1 MLSCILEDEI
11 IGWCPSNNDTD
22 ANLLLTFKEPKVIF
36 NLTLQIPSLACF
48 KDTTSVLERFT
59 LKYLDP
65 MDPDATLRT
74 YDKVTLRFFHKLNFE
89 PVSSIRYKL
98 VCDQL
103 VRDIYHHVNDVTY
116 LMTCSKYWVRFY
128 WETYHH
134 QYYVKFSKALTEIF
148 KGLQKVNADNFL
160 SKVLNHFAK
169 ETRVK
174 RGCP

>member
-1 MLSCILEDEI
+1 MLSYILEDEI

-36 NLTLQIPSLACF
+36 NLTLQIPSLDCF

-74 YDKVTLRFFHKLNFE
+74 YDKVTLWFFQKLNFE

-98 VCDQL
+98 ICDML
-103 VRDIYHHVNDVTY
+103 
-116 LMTCSKYWVRFY
+116 C
-128 WETYHH
+128 
-134 QYYVKFSKALTEIF
+134 
-148 KGLQKVNADNFL
+148 
-160 SKVLNHFAK
+160 
-169 ETRVK
+169 
-174 RGCP
+174 